1 MKAESK
7 KILKIALSFA
17 LAGVFVF
24 FAFRGI
30 DWASFAQDIRQTRW
44 IWVLAFCVVSVGAL
58 IFRMLRWQAL
68 LRPLHGG
75 ADAAESGSGGS
86 AAGAA
91 DGADGAGGKV
101 SALRVW
107 DANNVGNIVNV
118 VIPGSGEFVR
128 CGYMTGGRASY
139 DKVLGTVVTERI
151 CDVLAIVLLMAI
163 AILCGSEQ
171 MKQFFRTNI
180 AGAAAGQLSLLWVLA
195 GVLLLLAAGVWAL
208 WHFRE
213 RNAFC
218 GKIADKLKGF
228 AGGMT
233 SFVRMRKKWLFIIYT
248 IGIWT
253 MYVLMSYSIIKA
265 MPELS
270 HLGAADAL
278 FLCAIGNFAS
288 VIPVPG
294 GIGAYH
300 YLVALSLSG
309 IYGVSWETGLLNATL
324 NHELHA
330 ILILLLGA
338 VSYVSLT
345 LQSRKAAKKAM

>member
-68 LRPLHGG
+68 LRPLHSG

-86 AAGAA
+86 AAGA
-91 DGADGAGGKV
+91 ADGAGGKV

-128 CGYMTGGRASY
+128 CGYMTAGRASY

-338 VSYVSLT
+338 VSYISLT
-345 LQSRKAAKKAM
+345 LQNRKAAKKAM

>member
-68 LRPLHGG
+68 LRPLHSG

-86 AAGAA
+86 AA

-171 MKQFFRTNI
+171 MKQFFRNNI

-345 LQSRKAAKKAM
+345 LQNRKVTKKAM

>member
-91 DGADGAGGKV
+91 DGADGKV

-128 CGYMTGGRASY
+128 CGYMTAGRASY

-208 WHFRE
+208 WHVRE

-338 VSYVSLT
+338 VSYISLT

>member
-30 DWASFAQDIRQTRW
+30 DWASFARDIRQTRW

-91 DGADGAGGKV
+91 DGAGVKV

-248 IGIWT
+248 IGFCNPFYYRLIGIK
-253 MYVLMSYSIIKA
+253 IIIVC
-265 MPELS
+265 L
-270 HLGAADAL
+270 
-278 FLCAIGNFAS
+278 
-288 VIPVPG
+288 
-294 GIGAYH
+294 
-300 YLVALSLSG
+300 
-309 IYGVSWETGLLNATL
+309 W
-324 NHELHA
+324 
-330 ILILLLGA
+330 
-338 VSYVSLT
+338 
-345 LQSRKAAKKAM
+345 

>member
-86 AAGAA
+86 AAGA
-91 DGADGAGGKV
+91 ADGAGGKV

-345 LQSRKAAKKAM
+345 LQSRKAVKKAM

>member
-91 DGADGAGGKV
+91 DGADGKV

-128 CGYMTGGRASY
+128 CGYMTAGRASY

-195 GVLLLLAAGVWAL
+195 GVLLLLATGVWAL

>member
-68 LRPLHGG
+68 LRPLHSG

-86 AAGAA
+86 AAGSA
-91 DGADGAGGKV
+91 DGADGKV

-128 CGYMTGGRASY
+128 CGYMTAGRASY

-228 AGGMT
+228 TGGMT

-265 MPELS
+265 MPDLS

-338 VSYVSLT
+338 VSYISLT
-345 LQSRKAAKKAM
+345 LQNRKVTKKAM

>member
-68 LRPLHGG
+68 LRPLHSG

-91 DGADGAGGKV
+91 DGADGKV

-128 CGYMTGGRASY
+128 CGYMTAGRASY

-195 GVLLLLAAGVWAL
+195 GVLLLLAAGIWAL

>member
-7 KILKIALSFA
+7 KILKIGLSFA
-17 LAGVFVF
+17 LGGVFVF

-86 AAGAA
+86 AAG
-91 DGADGAGGKV
+91 GADGKV

-338 VSYVSLT
+338 VSYISLT

>member
-68 LRPLHGG
+68 LRPLHSG

-86 AAGAA
+86 AAGA
-91 DGADGAGGKV
+91 ADGAGGKV

-128 CGYMTGGRASY
+128 CGYMTAGRASY

-195 GVLLLLAAGVWAL
+195 GVLLLLATGVWAL

>member
-30 DWASFAQDIRQTRW
+30 DWASFARDIRQTRW

-86 AAGAA
+86 AAGGA
-91 DGADGAGGKV
+91 DGADGKV

-128 CGYMTGGRASY
+128 CGYMTAGRASY

-163 AILCGSEQ
+163 AILCGREQ

-180 AGAAAGQLSLLWVLA
+180 AGAATGQLSLLWVLA

-265 MPELS
+265 MPDLS

-338 VSYVSLT
+338 VSYISLT
-345 LQSRKAAKKAM
+345 LQNRKVTKKAI

>member
-68 LRPLHGG
+68 LRPLHSG

-91 DGADGAGGKV
+91 DGADGKV

-128 CGYMTGGRASY
+128 CGYMTAGRASY

-195 GVLLLLAAGVWAL
+195 GVLLLLATGVWAL

-338 VSYVSLT
+338 VSYISLT

>member
-86 AAGAA
+86 AAGGA
-91 DGADGAGGKV
+91 DGADGKV

-128 CGYMTGGRASY
+128 CGYMTAGRASY

-180 AGAAAGQLSLLWVLA
+180 AGAATGQLSLLWVLA

-265 MPELS
+265 MPDLS

-309 IYGVSWETGLLNATL
+309 IYGVTWETGLLNATL

-338 VSYVSLT
+338 VSYISLT
-345 LQSRKAAKKAM
+345 LQNRKVTKKAI

>member
-30 DWASFAQDIRQTRW
+30 DWASFARDIRQTRW

-75 ADAAESGSGGS
+75 ADAAESGSGS
-86 AAGAA
+86 SAA

-128 CGYMTGGRASY
+128 CGYMTAGRASY

-218 GKIADKLKGF
+218 WKIADKLKGF

-338 VSYVSLT
+338 VSYISLT
-345 LQSRKAAKKAM
+345 LQNRKVTKKAM

>member
-86 AAGAA
+86 AAG
-91 DGADGAGGKV
+91 GADGKV

-128 CGYMTGGRASY
+128 CGYMTAGRASY

-171 MKQFFRTNI
+171 MKQFFRNNI

-338 VSYVSLT
+338 VSYISLT

>member
-91 DGADGAGGKV
+91 DGAGGKV

-128 CGYMTGGRASY
+128 CGYMTAGRASY

-180 AGAAAGQLSLLWVLA
+180 AGAAAGKLSLLWVLA

-338 VSYVSLT
+338 VSYISLT

>member
-30 DWASFAQDIRQTRW
+30 DWASFARDIRQTRW

-86 AAGAA
+86 AAG
-91 DGADGAGGKV
+91 GAGGKV

-128 CGYMTGGRASY
+128 CGYMTAGRASY

-338 VSYVSLT
+338 VSYISLT
-345 LQSRKAAKKAM
+345 LQNRKAAKKAM

>member
-86 AAGAA
+86 AAGSAG
-91 DGADGAGGKV
+91 GADGKV

-128 CGYMTGGRASY
+128 CGYMTAGRASY

>member
-91 DGADGAGGKV
+91 DGAEGKV

-128 CGYMTGGRASY
+128 CGYMTAGRASY

-180 AGAAAGQLSLLWVLA
+180 ASAAAGQLSLLWVLA

-338 VSYVSLT
+338 VSYISLT

>member
-68 LRPLHGG
+68 LRPLHSG

-86 AAGAA
+86 AAGA
-91 DGADGAGGKV
+91 ADGAGGKV

-180 AGAAAGQLSLLWVLA
+180 AGAAAGQLSLLWMLA

-338 VSYVSLT
+338 VSYISLT
-345 LQSRKAAKKAM
+345 LQNRKVTKKAM

>member
-75 ADAAESGSGGS
+75 ADAAESGSGGR
-86 AAGAA
+86 ATDAA
-91 DGADGAGGKV
+91 DGAEGKV

-338 VSYVSLT
+338 VSYISLT
-345 LQSRKAAKKAM
+345 LQNRKAAKKAM

>member
-68 LRPLHGG
+68 LRPLHSG

-86 AAGAA
+86 AA

-171 MKQFFRTNI
+171 MKQFFRNNI

>member
-30 DWASFAQDIRQTRW
+30 DWASFARDIRQTRW

-75 ADAAESGSGGS
+75 ADAAESGSGS
-86 AAGAA
+86 SAA

-128 CGYMTGGRASY
+128 CGYMTAGRASY

-171 MKQFFRTNI
+171 MKQFFRNNI

-338 VSYVSLT
+338 VSYISLT
-345 LQSRKAAKKAM
+345 LQSRKAAKKAV

>member
-75 ADAAESGSGGS
+75 AVAAESGSGGS
-86 AAGAA
+86 AAG
-91 DGADGAGGKV
+91 GADGKV

-338 VSYVSLT
+338 VSYISLT

>member
-86 AAGAA
+86 GA
-91 DGADGAGGKV
+91 DGADGKV

-128 CGYMTGGRASY
+128 CGYMTAGRASY

-338 VSYVSLT
+338 VSYLSLIHISEPT
-345 LQSRKAAKKAM
+345 RPY

>member
-68 LRPLHGG
+68 LRPLHSG

-86 AAGAA
+86 AAGA
-91 DGADGAGGKV
+91 ADGAGGKV

-128 CGYMTGGRASY
+128 CGYMTSGRASY

-195 GVLLLLAAGVWAL
+195 GVLLLLAAGIWAL

-338 VSYVSLT
+338 VSYISLT
-345 LQSRKAAKKAM
+345 LQNRKVTKKAM

>member
-86 AAGAA
+86 AAGGA
-91 DGADGAGGKV
+91 DGADGKV

-128 CGYMTGGRASY
+128 CGYMTAGRASY

-180 AGAAAGQLSLLWVLA
+180 AGAATGQLSLLWVLA

-228 AGGMT
+228 TGGMT

-265 MPELS
+265 MPDLS

-345 LQSRKAAKKAM
+345 LQSRKAAKKAK

>member
-30 DWASFAQDIRQTRW
+30 DWASFARDIRQTRW

-91 DGADGAGGKV
+91 DGAGGKV

-128 CGYMTGGRASY
+128 CGYMSNGKAGY

-151 CDVLAIVLLMAI
+151 CDVLAILLLMA
-163 AILCGSEQ
+163 AAVLCGSAQ
-171 MKQFFRTNI
+171 MKQFFRTEI
-180 AGAAAGQLSLLWVLA
+180 AGSAAGNSPVLWIGCALA
-195 GVLLLLAAGVWAL
+195 VLLVAGVWAI

-213 RNAFC
+213 SNAVC
-218 GKIADKLKGF
+218 GRIAEKLKGF
-228 AGGMT
+228 ASGMT
-233 SFVRMRKKWLFIIYT
+233 SLVRMRHKWLFIIYT
-248 IGIWT
+248 LGIWA

-265 MPELS
+265 MPELA

-300 YLVALSLSG
+300 YIVALSLSG

>member
-30 DWASFAQDIRQTRW
+30 DWASFARDIRQTRW

-68 LRPLHGG
+68 LRPLHSG
-75 ADAAESGSGGS
+75 ADAAESGSGS
-86 AAGAA
+86 SAA

-128 CGYMTGGRASY
+128 CGYMTAGRASY

-171 MKQFFRTNI
+171 MKQFFRNNI

>member
-91 DGADGAGGKV
+91 DGAEGKV

-128 CGYMTGGRASY
+128 CGYMTAGRASY

>member
-75 ADAAESGSGGS
+75 ADAAESGSGS
-86 AAGAA
+86 SAA

-128 CGYMTGGRASY
+128 CGYMTAGRASY

>member
-86 AAGAA
+86 AAGGA
-91 DGADGAGGKV
+91 DGADGKV

-180 AGAAAGQLSLLWVLA
+180 EGAAAGQLSLLWVLA
-195 GVLLLLAAGVWAL
+195 GVLLLLTAGVWAL

-213 RNAFC
+213 RNACC

-265 MPELS
+265 MPDLS

-338 VSYVSLT
+338 VSYISLT
-345 LQSRKAAKKAM
+345 LQNRKVTKKAI

>member
-30 DWASFAQDIRQTRW
+30 DWASFARDIRQTRW

-75 ADAAESGSGGS
+75 ADAAESRSGGS

-128 CGYMTGGRASY
+128 CGYMTAGRASY

-195 GVLLLLAAGVWAL
+195 GVLLLLATGVWAL

-253 MYVLMSYSIIKA
+253 MYVLMSYSIIKS

-338 VSYVSLT
+338 VSYISLT
-345 LQSRKAAKKAM
+345 LQNRKVTKKAM

>member
-86 AAGAA
+86 AA
-91 DGADGAGGKV
+91 DGAGGAGGKV

-128 CGYMTGGRASY
+128 CGYMTAGRASY

-180 AGAAAGQLSLLWVLA
+180 AGAAAGKLSLLWVLA

>member
-30 DWASFAQDIRQTRW
+30 DWASFARDIRQTRW

-68 LRPLHGG
+68 LKPLHGG
-75 ADAAESGSGGS
+75 ADAEEIGSGGS
-86 AAGAA
+86 AADGTGAA
-91 DGADGAGGKV
+91 GADGKV

-180 AGAAAGQLSLLWVLA
+180 AGAAAGRLSLLWLLA
-195 GVLLLLAAGVWAL
+195 GVILLLAAGVWAL

-233 SFVRMRKKWLFIIYT
+233 SFARMQKKWLFIIYT

-338 VSYVSLT
+338 VSYISLT
-345 LQSRKAAKKAM
+345 MQNRKAAKKAA

>member
-91 DGADGAGGKV
+91 DGADGKV

-128 CGYMTGGRASY
+128 CGYMTTGRASY

-345 LQSRKAAKKAM
+345 LQSRKAAKKAK

>member
-86 AAGAA
+86 SAGAA
-91 DGADGAGGKV
+91 DGADGKV

-128 CGYMTGGRASY
+128 CGYMTAGRASY

-338 VSYVSLT
+338 VSYISLT

>member
-68 LRPLHGG
+68 LRPLHSG

-91 DGADGAGGKV
+91 DGADGKV

-338 VSYVSLT
+338 VSYISLT
-345 LQSRKAAKKAM
+345 LQNRKVTKKAM

>member
-30 DWASFAQDIRQTRW
+30 DWGSFARDIRQTRW

-91 DGADGAGGKV
+91 DGADGKV

-128 CGYMTGGRASY
+128 CGYMTAGRASY

-195 GVLLLLAAGVWAL
+195 GVLLLLATGVWAL

-338 VSYVSLT
+338 VSYISLT
-345 LQSRKAAKKAM
+345 LQNRKAAKKAM

>member
-91 DGADGAGGKV
+91 DGADGKV

-128 CGYMTGGRASY
+128 CGYMTAGRASY

-338 VSYVSLT
+338 VSYISLT
-345 LQSRKAAKKAM
+345 LQNRKVTKKAM